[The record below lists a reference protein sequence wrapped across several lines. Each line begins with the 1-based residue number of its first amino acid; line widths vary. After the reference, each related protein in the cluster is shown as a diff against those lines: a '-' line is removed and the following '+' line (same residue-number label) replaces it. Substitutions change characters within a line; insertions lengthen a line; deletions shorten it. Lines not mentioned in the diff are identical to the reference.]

1 LVFFLEI
8 TLPPVETEGAIGN
21 STFEHEFDQIGTREG
36 VRTRCKLIVVVPNPW
51 SGVCEDILFPPI
63 RDDHDEPNSQA
74 DKIIPKLYVLG
85 VWAKPWVLEGFET
98 RAKAQYAIN
107 FQGGKP
113 SDWAIA
119 GRAGPDTFV
128 MEEGRAFTVQRG
140 PHSRKAFEAFKNEW
154 LSRVASEAPKK

>member
-1 LVFFLEI
+1 MGAVSTSVRPSSGECRHKGARKCRER
-8 TLPPVETEGAIGN
+8 TSRVNPP
-21 STFEHEFDQIGTREG
+21 FDRFSP
-36 VRTRCKLIVVVPNPW
+36 R
-51 SGVCEDILFPPI
+51 ILFPPI
-63 RDDHDEPNSQA
+63 RDDQDEPNSQA

-98 RAKAQYAIN
+98 HAKAQYAIN